1 MAKGVTPHPARHFD
15 TQNKESGSQ
24 QQKGARDGDN
34 ERNYAMTVKENAA
47 FEAYYKA
54 QGIVPEEEWE
64 TFITTLRATLP
75 STFRITGHGAQA
87 EEMLR
92 IIKSSYLKN
101 LVEVVDGQQIIAVPK
116 SLPWY
121 PGEMAWQLD
130 FDRKFI
136 RNSATLKKLH
146 QFMISETESG
156 NISRQEAVSMIPPLV
171 MDIKS
176 HHKVLDMCAAPGSKT
191 AQLIELLHA
200 DSPDSVPEGVV
211 VANDSDNKRCY
222 LMVHQV
228 KRLES
233 PNFMIIN
240 HDASKMPSLRL
251 TLQTEERKVMKF
263 DRILADVPCSGDGTL
278 RKNPDIWKRWNPNGG
293 HSLHALQRSILN
305 RGLEMLE
312 VDGRLVY
319 STCSFNPIED
329 EAVVSSMLDKAKGS
343 IELVDVSEELPGLKY
358 SKGLTMW
365 KVMSKEGDWYA
376 TYEDL
381 PLKLQNQ
388 IRPSMFPPPRD
399 VAETRHLD
407 RCVRVLP
414 HFQNTGGFF
423 IAVMK
428 KVKEVP
434 WVTVSQPRPD
444 MTSDPADN
452 QEQDIAAD
460 PQGPPDV
467 TADLPPQESSTI
479 EPDAAAADENKQEGN
494 DEPMEGA
501 GEGKEGEDKEGESKE
516 DVGGGDA
523 PRSGQG
529 QPQKRKWGK
538 RDGSPPPLKK
548 QNLRGYKEDPFVFL
562 EQSEAIWPQI
572 KEFYGFDADF
582 DVSQLMVRC
591 HTGKKRNV
599 YFVSPLI
606 RTIIKCNT
614 ERIRFINLGL
624 KVLSRSESKFVNVDF
639 RLAQDG
645 INTVYPFM
653 KKRRVKIVKEDIVTI
668 LCQENPFL
676 SKISHATREQLEQL
690 EQGSVIFIYEPGESD
705 DGPACKMVICGWLGK
720 TSCRSFLAKFERA
733 HYLRLCGVELKSKE
747 EILAE
752 KAAKKTPTPVS
763 PDEGEGHTDGSEAQP
778 EEEEEQMEDIQAED
792 TNETSAANGTKAAE
806 SMVPAIKSDGAET
819 KATVEDI
826 TGVADDNVSKSL
838 IMTEDDI

>member
-1 MAKGVTPHPARHFD
+1 MTRSGRPRPRRRRN
-15 TQNKESGSQ
+15 QNKESSTK
-24 QQKGARDGDN
+24 QQKSGPRDGDN
-34 ERNYAMTVKENAA
+34 ERGYTMTVKENAA
-47 FEAYYKA
+47 FETYYKA
-54 QGIVPEEEWE
+54 QGIVPEDEWE
-64 TFITTLRATLP
+64 KFMTTLKATLP
-75 STFRITGHGAQA
+75 STFRITGHGGQA

-101 LVEVVDGQQIIAVPK
+101 LVEVVEGQQITAAPK
-116 SLPWY
+116 ILPWY

-136 RNSATLKKLH
+136 RHSATLKKLH

-240 HDASKMPSLRL
+240 HDASKMPNLRL
-251 TLQTEERKVMKF
+251 SPEGEDRKVMKF

-293 HSLHALQRSILN
+293 HSLHVLQRSILN

-329 EAVVSSMLDKAKGS
+329 EAVVASMLDKTKGS
-343 IELVDVSEELPGLKY
+343 VELVDVSAELPGLKY
-358 SKGLTMW
+358 SKGLTTW
-365 KVMSKEGDWYA
+365 KVMSKDGDWYDK
-376 TYEDL
+376 YEDL

-388 IRPSMFPPPRD
+388 IRPSMFPPPPD
-399 VAETRHLD
+399 VADSQHLN

-414 HFQNTGGFF
+414 HFQDTGGFF
-423 IAVMK
+423 IAVLK

-434 WVTVSQPRPD
+434 WVTFSHWR
-444 MTSDPADN
+444 TNTTADQTAN
-452 QEQDIAAD
+452 EEQHAAANH
-460 PQGPPDV
+460 QGPPDVTVDV
-467 TADLPPQESSTI
+467 TADLPPQEGSTC
-479 EPDAAAADENKQEGN
+479 EPEAAAADKNGEEGN
-494 DEPMEGA
+494 DEPTEGST
-501 GEGKEGEDKEGESKE
+501 EGKEGVGEGMEDDSNG
-516 DVGGGDA
+516 DDGGGETQKSDE
-523 PRSGQG
+523 PK
-529 QPQKRKWGK
+529 PQKRKWGD

-572 KEFYGFDADF
+572 KEFYGFDAAF

-591 HTGKKRNV
+591 HTGKKRNI
-599 YFVSPLI
+599 YFVSSLV

-624 KVLSRSESKFVNVDF
+624 KILSRSESKFVNVDF

-653 KKRRVKIVKEDIVTI
+653 KKRRVKIAKDDIVTI

-676 SKISHATREQLEQL
+676 SKISQGTREQLEQL
-690 EQGSVIFIYEPGESD
+690 EQGSVIFIYEPGDSD

-733 HYLRLCGVELKSKE
+733 HYLRLCGVELKTKE

-752 KAAKKTPTPVS
+752 KTAKNATVATS
-763 PDEGEGHTDGSEAQP
+763 PDEGDENTEGSEVQP
-778 EEEEEQMEDIQAED
+778 GDTEEKMEGIQTEDTD
-792 TNETSAANGTKAAE
+792 TNEKSEENGMEDTTEVNGTK
-806 SMVPAIKSDGAET
+806 VTTDF
-819 KATVEDI
+819 
-826 TGVADDNVSKSL
+826 TGSNVT
-838 IMTEDDI
+838 TEVME